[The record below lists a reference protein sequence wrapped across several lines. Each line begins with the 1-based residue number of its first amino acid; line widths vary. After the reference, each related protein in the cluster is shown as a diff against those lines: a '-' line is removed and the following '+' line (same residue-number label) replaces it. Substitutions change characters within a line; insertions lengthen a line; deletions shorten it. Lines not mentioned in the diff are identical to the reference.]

1 MSTRYS
7 KREKDYILANCQR
20 LTDTEIVRNF
30 KIVFNRDISV
40 RAVRK
45 QRYKMGLIK
54 MGGRGVSQLRLE

>member
-7 KREKDYILANCQR
+7 KQEKDYILANCQR
-20 LTDTEIVRNF
+20 LTDIEVVRNF
-30 KIVFNRDISV
+30 KIVFNRVVSL

-54 MGGRGVSQLRLE
+54 MGGRGVSLLRPE